1 MLAILFTARWC
12 GPCHQME
19 PITAEVFEKLG
30 DYYTLERVDV
40 DRNPELAERWVIRQ
54 LPTLLVVADGREQ
67 GRLIGLQTRI
77 QLIRWLEN
85 VNYREV

>member
-1 MLAILFTARWC
+1 MRAILFTAQWC

-30 DYYTLERVDV
+30 DYYSLERVDV
-40 DRNPELAERWVIRQ
+40 DENPELASRWVIRQ
-54 LPTLLVVADGREQ
+54 LPTLLVLDGGRER
-67 GRLIGLQTRI
+67 GRLIGLQTRN